1 MSSRRRLLTT
11 LIIIGVIVAL
21 CLLVDLPRGP
31 DFDWSKLGFKPK
43 EGETEDSLR
52 VPIKVHLG
60 LDLQGGS
67 QLVYQADLSNIKAED
82 RAEAMAGV
90 RDVIERRVNLF
101 GVSEPIVQVS
111 GQDRL
116 IVELA
121 GIKDIDQAIAA
132 IGETPTLEFMEEA
145 ETTPAVQ
152 GEGSS
157 EGATVEISPTADTET
172 RSSETARTSIRRLA
186 ADATPVPEASVSELP
201 ADQSAEQLPDLTPEE
216 LEQIKS
222 QLQDSQGNQIDLSAL
237 QQPQFNPTG
246 LSGKNLT
253 RATVVFQQ
261 QGVGSPQVSLEFDDE
276 GRKLFAEITERNVG
290 KRVAIMID
298 GVIISAPVV
307 QEKITE
313 GNAVITGN
321 FTVDEAKELARN
333 LNQGALPVPISLVS
347 RQTIGATLGQESV
360 QKSLVAG
367 VIGLIAVAVFM
378 IGFYRFPGLLA
389 TAALIIYAVI
399 ALAIFKLIPVTLTLA
414 GVAGFIMSVGMALD
428 ANVLIFERMRE
439 ELREGKDLKLAIE
452 NGFRGAWSSIRDSN
466 ISSIITCIILYAF
479 GSSLVKGFALTLG
492 IGVVISMF
500 TAITVTRTFL
510 RLSSTRFSQKHLSWF
525 DFPSRL
531 PKTSPESSG
540 HKP

>member
-1 MSSRRRLLTT
+1 MSSRRRLFTT
-11 LIIIGVIVAL
+11 LIMIAIVVAL
-21 CLLVDLPRGP
+21 CLIVDLPRGP
-31 DFDWSKLGFKPK
+31 DFDWSKLGMKAK
-43 EGETEDSLR
+43 EGETEESLK

-67 QLVYQADLSNIKAED
+67 QLIYQADLGNVKTED

-101 GVSEPIVQVS
+101 GVSEPIIQVS

-145 ETTPAVQ
+145 EEASGVQ
-152 GEGSS
+152 LDTSAEGV
-157 EGATVEISPTADTET
+157 TVESQPAENQAERSTET
-172 RSSETARTSIRRLA
+172 PRASIRRLA
-186 ADATPVPEASVSELP
+186 AETTATGDTNTDQPAAVPEEALP
-201 ADQSAEQLPDLTPEE
+201 ELTPEE

-222 QLQDSQGNQIDLSAL
+222 QLQDSEGNPIDLSAL

-276 GRKLFAEITERNVG
+276 GRKLFAEITERSVG

-333 LNQGALPVPISLVS
+333 LNQGALPVPINLVS
-347 RQTIGATLGQESV
+347 RQTVGATLGQESV

-367 VIGLIAVAVFM
+367 IIGLIAVAVFM

-389 TAALIIYAVI
+389 TASLLIYAVI

-414 GVAGFIMSVGMALD
+414 GVAGFIMSIGMAVD
-428 ANVLIFERMRE
+428 ANVLIFERLRE
-439 ELREGKDLKLAIE
+439 ELREGKDLSLAIE

-492 IGVVISMF
+492 IGVVVSMF

-510 RLSSTRFSQKHLSWF
+510 RLSSTKLSQKHLSWF
-525 DFPSRL
+525 DFPKRL
-531 PKTSPESSG
+531 PQSTPAKAV
-540 HKP
+540 KD

>member
-1 MSSRRRLLTT
+1 MTT
-11 LIIIGVIVAL
+11 LIMIAIIVAL
-21 CLLVDLPRGP
+21 CLIVDLPRGP
-31 DFDWSKLGFKPK
+31 DFDWSKLGMKPK
-43 EGETEDSLR
+43 EGETEESLK

-67 QLVYQADLSNIKAED
+67 QLVYQADLSNIKGENQG
-82 RAEAMAGV
+82 EAMAGV

-101 GVSEPIVQVS
+101 GVSEPIIQVS

-121 GIKDIDQAIAA
+121 GITDIDQAIAT

-145 ETTPAVQ
+145 DEAT
-152 GEGSS
+152 GEINIERSS
-157 EGATVEISPTADTET
+157 EGVTVEESPAENNEERPTET
-172 RSSETARTSIRRLA
+172 PRTSIRRLA
-186 ADATPVPEASVSELP
+186 DKTVTGDTAAT
-201 ADQSAEQLPDLTPEE
+201 DQSVEVGDENLPELTPEE

-222 QLQDSQGNQIDLSAL
+222 QLLDSEGNPIDLSAL

-253 RATVVFQQ
+253 RASVVFQQ

-276 GRKLFAEITERNVG
+276 GRKLFTEITERNIG

-298 GVIISAPVV
+298 GVIISAPMV

-321 FTVDEAKELARN
+321 FTIDEAKELARN

-347 RQTIGATLGQESV
+347 RQTVGATLGQEYV
-360 QKSLVAG
+360 QKSIVAG
-367 VIGLIAVAVFM
+367 IIGLLAVALFM
-378 IGFYRFPGLLA
+378 IGYYRLPGLLA
-389 TAALIIYAVI
+389 TLALLIYAII

-414 GVAGFIMSVGMALD
+414 GVAGFIMSIGMAVD

-439 ELREGKDLKLAIE
+439 ELRAGRDLKVAVE
-452 NGFRGAWSSIRDSN
+452 VGFQGAWSSIRDSN
-466 ISSIITCIILYAF
+466 ISSIITCVILYTL

-492 IGVVISMF
+492 IGVAVSMF
-500 TAITVTRTFL
+500 SAITITRSFL
-510 RLSSTRFSQKHLSWF
+510 RLACTKLAQKHLGWFDFPGRLSSTA
-525 DFPSRL
+525 RL
-531 PKTSPESSG
+531 KKTKS
-540 HKP
+540 

>member
-1 MSSRRRLLTT
+1 MSSRRRLITT
-11 LIIIGVIVAL
+11 LIMIAVIVAL
-21 CLLVDLPRGP
+21 CLIVDLPRGP
-31 DFDWSKLGFKPK
+31 DFDWSKLGMQPK
-43 EGETEDSLR
+43 EGETVEDLK

-67 QLVYQADLSNIKAED
+67 QLVYQADLSNVKGENQ
-82 RAEAMAGV
+82 AEAMAGV

-145 ETTPAVQ
+145 GEAS
-152 GEGSS
+152 GEINIEGSS
-157 EGATVEISPTADTET
+157 EGVTVEGQPAENNAERSTET
-172 RSSETARTSIRRLA
+172 PRASLRRLA
-186 ADATPVPEASVSELP
+186 AEATAGEVTAPDQPAEATQENLPE
-201 ADQSAEQLPDLTPEE
+201 LTPEE

-222 QLQDSQGNQIDLSAL
+222 QLQDSEGNPIDLSAL

-253 RATVVFQQ
+253 RASVVFEQ
-261 QGVGSPQVSLEFDDE
+261 QGMGSPQVSLEFDDE
-276 GRKLFAEITERNVG
+276 GRKLFAEVTERNVG

-321 FTVDEAKELARN
+321 FTIDEAKELARN
-333 LNQGALPVPISLVS
+333 LNQGALPVPIELVS
-347 RQTIGATLGQESV
+347 RQTVGATLGQESV
-360 QKSLVAG
+360 QKSIVAG
-367 VIGLIAVAVFM
+367 LIGLLAVAIFM
-378 IGFYRFPGLLA
+378 IGYYRVPGLLA
-389 TAALIIYAVI
+389 TLALLIYAII

-414 GVAGFIMSVGMALD
+414 GVAGFIMSIGMAVD
-428 ANVLIFERMRE
+428 ANVLIFERLRE
-439 ELREGKDLKLAIE
+439 ELRAGRDLKVAIE
-452 NGFRGAWSSIRDSN
+452 AGFQGAWSSIRDSN

-492 IGVVISMF
+492 IGVAVSMF
-500 TAITVTRTFL
+500 SAITITRSFL
-510 RLSSTRFSQKHLSWF
+510 RLAATKSAQKHLGWF
-525 DFPSRL
+525 DFTSRL
-531 PKTSPESSG
+531 PADRGIKETKS
-540 HKP
+540 

>member
-1 MSSRRRLLTT
+1 MSSRRRLITT
-11 LIIIGVIVAL
+11 LICIAVVVVL
-21 CLLVDLPRGP
+21 CLMVDMPRGP
-31 DFDWSKLGFKPK
+31 DFDWSALGMSPK
-43 EGETEDSLR
+43 EGQTEDSLK

-67 QLVYQADLSNIKAED
+67 QLIYQADLSNIKAEN

-145 ETTPAVQ
+145 GTMPSVQADTSTESVTGET
-152 GEGSS
+152 
-157 EGATVEISPTADTET
+157 SPTDNQDT
-172 RSSETARTSIRRLA
+172 RSNATPRASLRRLA
-186 ADATPVPEASVSELP
+186 TDTTPTATASEEA
-201 ADQSAEQLPDLTPEE
+201 ATDQSGEQLPDLTPEE
-216 LEQIKS
+216 LQQIQS
-222 QLQDSQGNQIDLSAL
+222 QLQDSSGNPIDMSAL

-253 RATVVFQQ
+253 KATVVFQQ

-276 GRKLFAEITERNVG
+276 GRKLFADITERNVG

-333 LNQGALPVPISLVS
+333 LNQGALPVPINLVS

-367 VIGLIAVAVFM
+367 IIGLIAVAVFM

-389 TAALIIYAVI
+389 TASLIIYAVI

-414 GVAGFIMSVGMALD
+414 GVAGFIMSIGMAVD
-428 ANVLIFERMRE
+428 ANVLIFERLRE
-439 ELREGKDLKLAIE
+439 ELREGKDLSLAIE

-466 ISSIITCIILYAF
+466 ISSIITCIILYAL

-492 IGVVISMF
+492 IGVVVSMF

-510 RLSSTRFSQKHLSWF
+510 RLSSTKLSRKHLAWF
-525 DFPSRL
+525 DFPKRL
-531 PKTSPESSG
+531 PKTSTAE
-540 HKP
+540 KAVK

>member
-1 MSSRRRLLTT
+1 MSSRRRLFTT
-11 LIIIGVIVAL
+11 LIMIAVVVAL
-21 CLLVDLPRGP
+21 CLIVDLPRGP
-31 DFDWSKLGFKPK
+31 DFDWSKLGMKAK
-43 EGETEDSLR
+43 EGETEESLK

-67 QLVYQADLSNIKAED
+67 QLVYQADLGNVKSED

-101 GVSEPIVQVS
+101 GVSEPVIQVS

-145 ETTPAVQ
+145 GEAPAVQ
-152 GEGSS
+152 LDTSTEGM
-157 EGATVEISPTADTET
+157 TVESQPAENEAERSTEAP
-172 RSSETARTSIRRLA
+172 RASIRRLA
-186 ADATPVPEASVSELP
+186 AETTATGDTNTDQPAAVPDEALP
-201 ADQSAEQLPDLTPEE
+201 ELTPEE

-222 QLQDSQGNQIDLSAL
+222 QLQDSEGNPIDLNAL

-276 GRKLFAEITERNVG
+276 GRKLFAEITERSVG

-347 RQTIGATLGQESV
+347 RQTVGATLGQESV

-367 VIGLIAVAVFM
+367 IIGLMAVAVFM

-389 TAALIIYAVI
+389 TASLLIYAVI

-414 GVAGFIMSVGMALD
+414 GVAGFIMSIGMAVD
-428 ANVLIFERMRE
+428 ANVLIFERLRE
-439 ELREGKDLKLAIE
+439 ELREGKDLSLAIE

-492 IGVVISMF
+492 IGVVVSMF

-510 RLSSTRFSQKHLSWF
+510 RLSSTKLSRKHLSWF
-525 DFPSRL
+525 DFPKRL
-531 PKTSPESSG
+531 PKITAE
-540 HKP
+540 KAVKN